1 MGAAGPQGRERVSRE
16 AIDSENR
23 VIRCAN
29 TASPPALRPPSQWA
43 RTDQELASPKSASWR
58 VSSEL
63 AQNTSWM
70 PQRSPLARKGA
81 AVDRGRFALC
91 VSLNC

>member
-29 TASPPALRPPSQWA
+29 TASPPFSHFSVGTDGSRP
-43 RTDQELASPKSASWR
+43 ER
-58 VSSEL
+58 VS
-63 AQNTSWM
+63 
-70 PQRSPLARKGA
+70 
-81 AVDRGRFALC
+81 
-91 VSLNC
+91 